1 MDGVLA
7 GASMVESS
15 SAAILMPSA
24 AERFIATP
32 RSSTE
37 IIEDSLPRTA
47 HSERADLRIAVRT
60 GLAQPQV
67 TDMRAHLEAT
77 RGRPTASPAPIAGQ
91 ALTGALKVTEPMQ
104 ATGDSPAAN
113 EPSLDAP
120 QARRAPVVSAA
131 APAVSRT
138 DSLRMEVP
146 AVRTV
151 ADTLAADMPAVDT
164 AVVDTA
170 AADTAAADTAAS
182 ASTPN
187 SRHRSS
193 PNRRPRS
200 HEQGLSCVITHRRDV
215 DREAITACDVH
226 LPIHLEHDSRI

>member
-7 GASMVESS
+7 GASTVESS

-91 ALTGALKVTEPMQ
+91 ALTGALKVTEPTQ

-151 ADTLAADMPAVDT
+151 ADTLAADIPAVVT

-170 AADTAAADTAAS
+170 AVDTAAADTAAS
-182 ASTPN
+182 AKRSN

-200 HEQGLSCVITHRRDV
+200 HEQGLSCVITHRRNA

-226 LPIHLEHDSRI
+226 LPIHLEYDSRI